1 MKKTVLSVLSIL
13 ITLATAAQD
22 NQLETFYEKSGCV
35 ATPSYDET
43 VAYCQ
48 ALDKASPFILYTTF
62 GTSPQG
68 RKLPLLILDADGR
81 FDPISARKAGK
92 LVLMVIAGN
101 HPGEAD
107 GKDAGFMLFRDMVI
121 HQQFGGMPENLT
133 ILFIPIFNVDGH
145 ERFGPYNRI
154 NQVGPEEMGWRTTA
168 QNLNL
173 NRDFLKADTPE
184 MQAWLKLYSRWLPDF
199 MMDIHVTNGADYQYV
214 MTYGLETH
222 GNMDEGLTR
231 WTVDRFIPEMESQM
245 ESAGYPSFPYVM
257 FRRWHDPRSGLR
269 SGAAGPRYSQGYAAA
284 HNRIGLLVE
293 NHSLK
298 DFETRVSSTYEL
310 LRIVCRYLQEE
321 APALIELNE
330 LADLNTASATFRQ
343 EPLPMSFTSGK
354 DSIMIDFRGV
364 EYDAVTSD
372 LTGGTWFKYYPDKP
386 KTFQVPLFYQQ
397 IPSNFIK
404 LPEAYIYPP
413 EWSFI
418 TERLDWHG
426 IRYSILEKPER
437 IMVQSFIFR
446 DYSWSRR
453 PYEGRFS
460 LTTAW
465 DTIYEERLYP
475 AGSVLVKTD
484 QRSARLIAHMFEP
497 ASPDSYLSWGFFN
510 TIFEMKEYFE
520 TYKMEEYARKMMADN
535 PGLLEEFKAWV
546 AENPEVQNNQW
557 GQLEWFYR
565 RSPYWDRQKDVYPV
579 GKIGR

>member
-1 MKKTVLSVLSIL
+1 
-13 ITLATAAQD
+13 
-22 NQLETFYEKSGCV
+22 
-35 ATPSYDET
+35 
-43 VAYCQ
+43 
-48 ALDKASPFILYTTF
+48 
-62 GTSPQG
+62 
-68 RKLPLLILDADGR
+68 
-81 FDPISARKAGK
+81 
-92 LVLMVIAGN
+92 
-101 HPGEAD
+101 
-107 GKDAGFMLFRDMVI
+107 
-121 HQQFGGMPENLT
+121 
-133 ILFIPIFNVDGH
+133 
-145 ERFGPYNRI
+145 
-154 NQVGPEEMGWRTTA
+154 
-168 QNLNL
+168 
-173 NRDFLKADTPE
+173 
-184 MQAWLKLYSRWLPDF
+184 
-199 MMDIHVTNGADYQYV
+199 
-214 MTYGLETH
+214 
-222 GNMDEGLTR
+222 
-231 WTVDRFIPEMESQM
+231 
-245 ESAGYPSFPYVM
+245 M

-269 SGAAGPRYSQGYAAA
+269 SGAAGPRFSQGYAAA
-284 HNRIGLLVE
+284 QNRIGLLVE

-310 LRIVCRYLQEE
+310 LRIVCSYLQDE
-321 APALIELNE
+321 APALLELNQ
-330 LADLNTASATFRQ
+330 LADFRTASATFRK
-343 EPLPMSFTSGK
+343 EPLPMSFTAGK
-354 DSIMIDFRGV
+354 DSIMVDFRGV
-364 EYDAVTSD
+364 EYDAITSD

-397 IPSNFIK
+397 IPSNLIK

-413 EWSFI
+413 EWPFI

-426 IRYSILEKPER
+426 IRYSILERPEKM
-437 IMVQSFIFR
+437 MVQSFVFR

-453 PYEGRFS
+453 PFEGRFS

-475 AGSVLVKTD
+475 AGSVLVQTD

-520 TYKMEEYARKMMADN
+520 TYKMEEYARKMIADN